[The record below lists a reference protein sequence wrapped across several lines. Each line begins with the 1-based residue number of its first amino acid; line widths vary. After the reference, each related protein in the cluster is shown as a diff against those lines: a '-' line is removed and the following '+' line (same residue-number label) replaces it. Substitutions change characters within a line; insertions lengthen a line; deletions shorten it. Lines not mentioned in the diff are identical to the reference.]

1 MATKALKVLRP
12 VMLTLTM
19 LGLFLLPITALA
31 NGSVWR
37 SFGQVTN
44 SDPLFEIRQ
53 KDITNPN
60 AHFMKD
66 IPITKESAG
75 QAAMFISYTN
85 AEKLQSNGDGTR
97 KSDITG
103 LPYLYG
109 YFFDMKEHKNGRMM
123 EHISEYL
130 QGPTMRHQGMCDNE
144 WKVSYGL
151 FQIPQGTV
159 KTRFFLKQ
167 ASRKGTEK
175 DGRAAWFYKP
185 NFLVVSTMADAK
197 KVVDE
202 YQKNL
207 TSVPGYKAC
216 SQVGSGV

>member
-12 VMLTLTM
+12 ASLALLVT
-19 LGLFLLPITALA
+19 GLLLLPITALA

-37 SFGQVTN
+37 SFGQGTN

-66 IPITKESAG
+66 ISVAEEYAG
-75 QAAMFISYTN
+75 QVAVLISYTN
-85 AEKLQSNGDGTR
+85 AEKLQSNVYGTK

-103 LPYLYG
+103 LPYVYG
-109 YFFDMKEHKNGRMM
+109 YFFDMKEHKNGRVM
-123 EHISEYL
+123 EHVSQYL
-130 QGPTMRHQGMCDNE
+130 QGPTMRHQGACDNE

-151 FQIPQGTV
+151 FEIPKGTL

-167 ASRKGTEK
+167 ASRRGTEK

-185 NFLVVSTMADAK
+185 NLLIVPTMADAK

-202 YQKNL
+202 YQQSL
-207 TSVPGYKAC
+207 ASVPGYKAC
-216 SQVGSGV
+216 AQK